1 MPNYIRNFDG
11 KVYAFTLLAFER
23 RKIFCQTDFL
33 FALKQSIIE
42 VRQTYPFTIV
52 AWVQMP
58 DHLHC
63 ILQFEQKDN
72 DFSRIWGLIKR
83 KTTQRCPQYHLSMY
97 DLSISKVKRNE
108 KGIWHRRFYEHLI
121 RDEQD
126 LTNHLNYIHFNPV
139 KHGLVKNVADWQY
152 SSFHRY
158 VKMGFYPS
166 DWAMD
171 NALQTFGE

>member
-23 RKIFCQTDFL
+23 RKIFCEADFL
-33 FALKQSIIE
+33 QALKHSISE
-42 VRQTYPFTIV
+42 VRQTYPFAII
-52 AWVQMP
+52 AWVQLP

-63 ILQFEQKDN
+63 ILQFDTDN

-83 KTTQRCPQYHLSMY
+83 KTTQKCPQYHLPLEK
-97 DLSISKVKRNE
+97 LSLSKVERNE

-121 RDEQD
+121 RNEQD
-126 LTNHLNYIHFNPV
+126 LTNHLNYIHYNPV
-139 KHGLVKNVADWQY
+139 KHGWVNNVIDWQY

-158 VKMGFYPS
+158 VQQGFYPA
-166 DWAMD
+166 DWGMD
-171 NALQTFGE
+171 DTLEIFGE